1 MQKKAMWVFGIKL
14 MKMSVQLV
22 EIPGANSWGQ
32 CKGYIKTNTNL
43 NAELNISYTI
53 LLLRQYNHAVT
64 VVPFPPVWF
73 YLVEKN
79 EV

>member
-1 MQKKAMWVFGIKL
+1 MKTGWFISAFLPSVENLHLMIMQKKAMWVFGIKL

-43 NAELNISYTI
+43 NAELNISFI
-53 LLLRQYNHAVT
+53 IEAI
-64 VVPFPPVWF
+64 
-73 YLVEKN
+73 
-79 EV
+79 